1 MPTVNLDRR
10 WWIAIGVV
18 VVAVIALVVSR
29 TFFSG
34 PSEECRPV
42 ADLLAFNAEQTERIT
57 SRLSDNEGL
66 PTATDDIAYQAWAD
80 GLAERAQR
88 VTSPELAKTST
99 DLAILADEFV
109 RGLPELRAKA
119 ESQAPGAPA
128 PPEMYQMEATNAR
141 VSDKLAELSAACS

>member
-1 MPTVNLDRR
+1 
-10 WWIAIGVV
+10 
-18 VVAVIALVVSR
+18 
-29 TFFSG
+29 
-34 PSEECRPV
+34 
-42 ADLLAFNAEQTERIT
+42 
-57 SRLSDNEGL
+57 L

-80 GLAERAQR
+80 GLAERAQK